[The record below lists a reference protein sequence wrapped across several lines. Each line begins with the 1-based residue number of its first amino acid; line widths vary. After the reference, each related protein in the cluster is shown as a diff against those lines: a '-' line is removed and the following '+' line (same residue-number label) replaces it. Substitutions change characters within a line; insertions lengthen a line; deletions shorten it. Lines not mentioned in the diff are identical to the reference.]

1 MYGQIICEDTPDM
14 IGWKGVGGAVLPWND
29 LGSSAMRALDD
40 NVNKI
45 AQLVLAVKA
54 GDVNATNT
62 YARQLNSPIDFSGHI
77 PPEELAQ
84 KIGDLAKLKGRPVV
98 LVGTRPVAAMKALR
112 AAGFTEIVQLRG
124 GMSAWQEAGLP
135 VQKA

>member
-1 MYGQIICEDTPDM
+1 MHFLVQNFGYVALMLLSAGMLAWPEVDRLINGGGE
-14 IGWKGVGGAVLPWND
+14 VGTLEATLLMNQK
-29 LGSSAMRALDD
+29 RAL
-40 NVNKI
+40 
-45 AQLVLAVKA
+45 VLDLRSADEF
-54 GDVNATNT
+54 GR
-62 YARQLNSPIDFSGHI
+62 ARIPGARHI